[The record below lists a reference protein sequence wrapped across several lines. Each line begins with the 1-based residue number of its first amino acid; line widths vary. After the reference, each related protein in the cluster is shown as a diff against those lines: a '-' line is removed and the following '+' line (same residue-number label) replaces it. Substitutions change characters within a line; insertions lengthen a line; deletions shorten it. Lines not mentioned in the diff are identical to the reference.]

1 MLTGDYSSCCRRHI
15 APCSC
20 AECREAK
27 QAKYSKQVRQQLQGL
42 FTRQENIRNEK
53 VSELFAQTGFQTVK

>member
-20 AECREAK
+20 TECREAK

-42 FTRQENIRNEK
+42 FTREENVRIGK
-53 VSELFAQTGFQTVK
+53 VSELFAERGFYAVK